1 MTWRAWGA
9 TWKPQTE
16 LHTKAITLVW
26 GTLGLRI
33 SVLGLGMFGSK
44 MVGWNWGA
52 HPSRSHIFYIA
63 NTKAQ
68 QWKSWIMQ
76 KIINL
81 AFKLNRI

>member
-44 MVGWNWGA
+44 MVGWNWDGA
-52 HPSRSHIFYIA
+52 GEHIHPEVIYFI
-63 NTKAQ
+63 
-68 QWKSWIMQ
+68 
-76 KIINL
+76 
-81 AFKLNRI
+81 